1 MRHLGCELTDSDKL
15 FIREE
20 TSKLQ
25 SNVSSN
31 GFNISDSLNGFG
43 MNNSLFKS
51 LKLFIYK
58 YCIDYQFELIKFI
71 TLYIT
76 LIVKDISQIKLI
88 INN

>member
-1 MRHLGCELTDSDKL
+1 MRHLGCELTDSDKI
-15 FIREE
+15 FIQEE

-51 LKLFIYK
+51 HKLFVYK

-71 TLYIT
+71 TL
-76 LIVKDISQIKLI
+76 IVKDITQITLI